1 MNAYICFFTLSALL
15 ALGACRSE
23 DHVDESTTA
32 TAPDETASLGGD
44 LAEIRARGF
53 IRLAGR
59 PWNDFDTLPSQ
70 GLSSARYRQYA
81 EDFAARQNLA
91 VEWLLIGNVGDML
104 DAVVSGA
111 ADIAVSN
118 ITVTPARVEKV
129 AFSLPLTHSREWVVG
144 STDAGVFGVA
154 AHTSYIDSLAEHYP
168 HAEHRAVPK
177 DADPGIFS
185 DLIDS
190 GVIDAT
196 ILDEAAARV
205 IVRSSPKIKKLREL
219 PALNHHA
226 WALRRDATVLKKALD
241 AYLLE
246 RHVVDE
252 RPVEQRDWPEILA
265 AGRLRL
271 LTLNTPTTYYLWRG
285 TLLGFDY
292 ELVQLFAEQHDLALE
307 VLVAAQHDELF
318 AWLEE
323 GRGDLI
329 AAGLTPTPE
338 RVAQGM
344 RFTQPYL
351 KIRETFVTGGKAIAN
366 LAELAGQRVVVN
378 PNTSYAATLADLQ
391 SQADFELAFDTR
403 QTQAILEAVA
413 AGAIDVTLADSH
425 RAQIAA
431 TFHPNLNLG
440 LAFEERGLAWAV
452 RKDHEELHR
461 RLDEFA
467 KQGYRGYEF
476 NVLYNKYFANQRR
489 MAQQRE
495 ERITGDS
502 LSPFDDIVKPLAEE
516 VGLDWRL
523 VIAQM
528 YQESGFDP
536 QRVSFAGAEGL
547 LQVLPRTAQEMGENP
562 KRLAEPEV
570 GIRAGVRYL
579 AWTRER
585 FPDLP
590 VGEQLLFALAA
601 YNAGIGHVR
610 DGRRLARRLG
620 LNGSL
625 WFGNVEQ
632 AMLKLS
638 ESQHAREAIHGYVR
652 GSEVVRYVREI
663 HDRYRVYMDHFR
675 MLEASRRSG
684 NGQE

>member
-1 MNAYICFFTLSALL
+1 MNALICLLALSALL
-15 ALGACRSE
+15 ALGACESKDRA
-23 DHVDESTTA
+23 DESTTA
-32 TAPDETASLGGD
+32 TAHGEVANLGSD

-59 PWNDFDTLPSQ
+59 SWDDFDTLPSQ
-70 GLSSARYRQYA
+70 GLSSAHYRQYA

-91 VEWLLIGNVGDML
+91 VEWLLIANAGEML
-104 DAVVSGA
+104 DAVASGA

-118 ITVTPARVEKV
+118 ITVTPVRAEKV
-129 AFSLPLTHSREWVVG
+129 AFSLPLTRSREWVIG
-144 STDAGVFGVA
+144 TTDSGVFGVA
-154 AHTSYIDSLAEHYP
+154 AHTSYVDSLAEHYP
-168 HAEHRAVPK
+168 NAKRRAVPK
-177 DADPGIFS
+177 DADPGTFLDMIE
-185 DLIDS
+185 S
-190 GVIDAT
+190 GVIHAT
-196 ILDEAAARV
+196 IMDEAAARV
-205 IVRSSPKIKKLREL
+205 VMHSSPKIDKLREL

-226 WALRRDATVLKKALD
+226 WALRRDSTALKEVLD
-241 AYLLE
+241 TYLLE
-246 RHVVDE
+246 RHMVDE
-252 RPVEQRDWPEILA
+252 RPAEQRDWPEILE

-285 TLLGFDY
+285 ALLGFDY
-292 ELVQLFAEQHDLALE
+292 ELVHLFSKQYDLALE

-338 RVAQGM
+338 RAARGL

-351 KIRETFVTGGKAIAN
+351 NIRETFVTGGKAITD

-378 PNTSYAATLADLQ
+378 PNTSYAATLTDLQ
-391 SQADFELAFDTR
+391 SHADFELTFDMR

-413 AGAIDVTLADSH
+413 AGEIDATLADSH

-431 TFHPNLNLG
+431 TFYPNLNLG
-440 LAFEERGLAWAV
+440 LAFEEHGLAWAV
-452 RKDHEELHR
+452 RKNHEELYR
-461 RLDEFA
+461 RLDEFI

-476 NVLYNKYFANQRR
+476 NVLYNKYFVNQRR

-495 ERITGDS
+495 DRITGDS
-502 LSPFDDIVKPLAEE
+502 LSPFDDIVKPLAED
-516 VGLDWRL
+516 VGIDWRL
-523 VIAQM
+523 VVSQM

-547 LQVLPRTAQEMGENP
+547 LQVLPRTAKDMGENP
-562 KRLAEPEV
+562 KRLVEPEV
-570 GIRAGVRYL
+570 GIRAGIRYL
-579 AWTRER
+579 AWTRDR

-601 YNAGIGHVR
+601 YNAGAGHVR

-620 LNGSL
+620 LDGSL

-638 ESQHAREAIHGYVR
+638 ESQHAREAMHGYVR

-675 MLEASRRSG
+675 MLEASR
-684 NGQE
+684 QESAG